1 MTLRTLFLIAASAA
15 LLTAQRATQFENRD
29 ALAVENDKVELLI
42 FPKGGAFASLTLKD
56 DVAKMNAMWNPY
68 AGARAANQPAR
79 FGDST
84 GHFLCVDGFGGT
96 SKEEAA
102 AGFQGHGEAHRLDWE
117 KTSAGR
123 EGNGTQVSFRVT
135 LPKVQEVLTRKVSLL
150 DGEQVIAVD
159 SELESLLAFDR
170 PVNWAEHATIGSP
183 FLSPGVTVVDAS
195 VGRCQTRPRETPT
208 GRRPDGNR
216 LVGAQEF
223 TYPNAPTKAGGTT
236 NLRAVPA
243 EPNSMDHTGCAFDP
257 ARKHVFVTAIRKDKG
272 LVFGYLLRREEY
284 PWLQEWMNYT
294 HPQNLA
300 RGLEF
305 GTQPYDLPRRVVVD
319 MNNLFGVP
327 TYRWLPAKSKISTRF
342 LMFYAHAPAGFE
354 QVDDV
359 RLEAGKLILVDRK
372 SGKQVELKTNQIL

>member
-1 MTLRTLFLIAASAA
+1 MLTRTLLLATATASMLA
-15 LLTAQRATQFENRD
+15 AQRTTQFENRD
-29 ALAVENDKVELLI
+29 ALVLDNDKVELLI
-42 FPKGGAFASLTLKD
+42 FPKGGAFASFTLKD
-56 DVAKMNAMWNPY
+56 DASKLNAMWNPY
-68 AGARAANQPAR
+68 AGARAAGQQPR

-102 AGFQGHGEAHRLDWE
+102 AGFQGHGEAHRLPWE
-117 KTSAGR
+117 QIAAGR
-123 EGNGTQVSFRVT
+123 EGNGAQVTFRVT

-150 DGEQVIAVD
+150 DGESVIAVD

-183 FLSPGVTVVDAS
+183 FLSPEVTVVDAS
-195 VGRCQTRPRETPT
+195 VGRCQTRPRETPP
-208 GRRPDGNR
+208 GRPDPNR
-216 LVGAQEF
+216 LVGSQEF
-223 TYPNAPTKAGGTT
+223 TYPSAPIKAGGTT
-236 NLRAVPA
+236 NLRAVPPQ
-243 EPNSMDHTGCAFDP
+243 PNSMDHTGCAFDP
-257 ARKHVFVTAIRKDKG
+257 ARKQVFVTAIRKDKG

-294 HPQNLA
+294 NEKNLA

-319 MNNLFGVP
+319 MNKLFDVP

-372 SGKQVELKTNQIL
+372 SGKQVELKTNQTL

>member
-1 MTLRTLFLIAASAA
+1 MLTRTFVLLAASAA
-15 LLTAQRATQFENRD
+15 LISAQRTTQFENRE
-29 ALAVENDKVELLI
+29 AIAIENEKIELLI

-56 DVAKMNAMWNPY
+56 DADKLNAMWNPA
-68 AGARAANQPAR
+68 AGARATGQPAR

-102 AGFQGHGEAHRLDWE
+102 AGFMGHGEAHRLPWQQ
-117 KTSAGR
+117 TSAGR
-123 EGNGTQVSFRVT
+123 EGNGAQVTYRVT
-135 LPKVQEVLTRKVSLL
+135 LPIVQEVLTRKVSLL
-150 DGEQVIAVD
+150 DGESVVAVD

-183 FLSPGVTVVDAS
+183 FLSPEVTVVDAS
-195 VGRCQTRPRETPT
+195 VGRCQTRPRE
-208 GRRPDGNR
+208 GDSRRPDNNR
-216 LVGAQEF
+216 LIGAQEF
-223 TYPNAPTKAGGTT
+223 KYPNAPIKAGGTT

-243 EPNSMDHTGCAFDP
+243 QPNSMDHTGCAFDP
-257 ARKHVFVTAIRKDKG
+257 SRKHVFVTATRKDKN

-294 HPQNLA
+294 HPLNLA

-305 GTQPYDLPRRVVVD
+305 GTQPYDLPRRAMID
-319 MNNLFGVP
+319 MGKMFDVP

-342 LMFYAHAPAGFE
+342 LMFYTHTPAGFE

-359 RLEAGKLILVDRK
+359 RLESGKLILVDRK
-372 SGKQVELKTNQIL
+372 SGKQIELKTGQTL

>member
-1 MTLRTLFLIAASAA
+1 MITRLLIILAA
-15 LLTAQRATQFENRD
+15 LAAVLSAQRTTEFENRP
-29 ALAVENDKVELLI
+29 ALALENDKLELLI
-42 FPKGGAFASLTLKD
+42 FPKGGAFASLTLKGD
-56 DVAKMNAMWNPY
+56 SEKLNAMWNPA
-68 AGARAANQPAR
+68 AGARAAGQPAR

-84 GHFLCVDGFGGT
+84 GHFLCVDGFGPT
-96 SKEEAA
+96 SREEAA
-102 AGFQGHGEAHRLDWE
+102 AGFSGHGEAHRLPWE
-117 KTSAGR
+117 QLSAGR
-123 EGNGTQVSFRVT
+123 SGNGSQVTFRVT
-135 LPKVQEVLTRKVSLL
+135 LPIVQEVLTRKVSLL
-150 DGEQVIAVD
+150 DGESVIAVD

-183 FLSPGVTVVDAS
+183 FLSPEVTVVDAS

-223 TYPNAPTKAGGTT
+223 TYPNAPLKAGGTT
-236 NLRAVPA
+236 NLRSVPA
-243 EPNSMDHTGCAFDP
+243 QPNSMDHTGCAFDP
-257 ARKHVFVTAIRKDKG
+257 ARQHVFVTAIRKDKR

-305 GTQPYDLPRRVVVD
+305 GTQPYDLPRRTIID
-319 MNNLFGVP
+319 MGKLFDVP

-342 LMFYAHAPAGFE
+342 LMFYSPTPEEFE

-372 SGKQVELKTNQIL
+372 SGKTIELKTNQTL